1 MIRDKSSK
9 PSSYKTI
16 MPTVSRFALLVL
28 EAFAQVL
35 VLVILHDVGFA
46 CMVVAKAMRPKTNAD
61 YAAAFGAQINLDAL
75 RFSHWLIR

>member
-1 MIRDKSSK
+1 
-9 PSSYKTI
+9 

-46 CMVVAKAMRPKTNAD
+46 CVVVTKAMRPKAYTGDAPALGSQEHL
-61 YAAAFGAQINLDAL
+61 YAF